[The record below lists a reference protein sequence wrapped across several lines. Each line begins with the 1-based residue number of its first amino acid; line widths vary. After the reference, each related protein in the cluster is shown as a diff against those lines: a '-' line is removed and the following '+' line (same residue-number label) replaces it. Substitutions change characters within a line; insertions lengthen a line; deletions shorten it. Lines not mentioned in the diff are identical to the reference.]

1 MKLDMMTYLKSFR
14 LIFVFFILSKYVLA
28 NENDKIYFINSK
40 ANISNEINQN
50 SIENLFEN
58 NNLNLIYYGNNIFS
72 IFDQADAYDK
82 ITKQD
87 EDKIIIYVDK
97 YYLESIL
104 FESDYFLISCFRDEI
119 ICEEKQRITY
129 NEVFYPLIN
138 ILHKRLLN
146 SYFENFD
153 KEILLIFNNILSDN
167 LLRKYFTNYSFLSN
181 NMFCVIENL
190 NKFEKCIDEFISN

>member
-14 LIFVFFILSKYVLA
+14 LIFVFFILSKFVLA
-28 NENDKIYFINSK
+28 NEYDKIFFINSK
-40 ANISNEINQN
+40 ANISNEINQH
-50 SIENLFEN
+50 SIQKLFEN
-58 NNLNLIYYGNNIFS
+58 NNLNLIYYGNNIYS
-72 IFDQADAYDK
+72 VFDQADVYDE

-87 EDKIIIYVDK
+87 ENKIIIYVDK

-119 ICEEKQRITY
+119 ICKEKLRISY

-146 SYFENFD
+146 LYLDYFD
-153 KEILLIFNNILSDN
+153 KEILLIFNNLLSDT

-190 NKFEKCIDEFISN
+190 NEFEKCIDEFVSN

>member
-1 MKLDMMTYLKSFR
+1 MTYLKSFR
-14 LIFVFFILSKYVLA
+14 LIFVFFILSNYVLA
-28 NENDKIYFINSK
+28 NENNKIYFINSK
-40 ANISNEINQN
+40 ANISNEINQH
-50 SIENLFEN
+50 SIQKLFEN
-58 NNLNLIYYGNNIFS
+58 NNLNLIYYGNNIYS
-72 IFDQADAYDK
+72 VFDQADAYDK

-153 KEILLIFNNILSDN
+153 KEILLIFNNILSDT

>member
-72 IFDQADAYDK
+72 IFDQADVYDE
-82 ITKQD
+82 ISKQD
-87 EDKIIIYVDK
+87 KNKIIIYVDK

-167 LLRKYFTNYSFLSN
+167 LLRKYFTNYSFLFN

>member
-1 MKLDMMTYLKSFR
+1 MMTYLKSFR
-14 LIFVFFILSKYVLA
+14 LIFVFFILSNYVLA
-28 NENDKIYFINSK
+28 NENNKIYFINSK
-40 ANISNEINQN
+40 ANISNEINQH
-50 SIENLFEN
+50 SIQKLFEN

-153 KEILLIFNNILSDN
+153 KEILLIFNNILSDT

>member
-153 KEILLIFNNILSDN
+153 KEILLIFNNILSDT
-167 LLRKYFTNYSFLSN
+167 LLRKYFTNYSFLFN

>member
-14 LIFVFFILSKYVLA
+14 LIFIFFILSNYVLA
-28 NENDKIYFINSK
+28 KENNKIYFINSK

-50 SIENLFEN
+50 SIESLFEN
-58 NNLNLIYYGNNIFS
+58 NNLNLIYYGNNIYS
-72 IFDQADAYDK
+72 IFDQADVYDE

-87 EDKIIIYVDK
+87 ENKIIIYVDK

-119 ICEEKQRITY
+119 ICKEKQRISY
-129 NEVFYPLIN
+129 NEVFYSLIN

-146 SYFENFD
+146 SYFDYFY
-153 KEILLIFNNILSDN
+153 KEILLIFNNLLSDT

-181 NMFCVIENL
+181 DIFCVIENL
-190 NKFEKCIDEFISN
+190 NQFEKCIDEFASN

>member
-1 MKLDMMTYLKSFR
+1 MMTYLKSFR

-40 ANISNEINQN
+40 ANISNEINQH
-50 SIENLFEN
+50 SIQKLFEN

-153 KEILLIFNNILSDN
+153 KEILLIFNNILSDT

>member
-58 NNLNLIYYGNNIFS
+58 NNLNLIYYGNNIYS
-72 IFDQADAYDK
+72 VFDQADVYDE

-87 EDKIIIYVDK
+87 ENKIIIYVDK

-119 ICEEKQRITY
+119 ICKEKQRITY